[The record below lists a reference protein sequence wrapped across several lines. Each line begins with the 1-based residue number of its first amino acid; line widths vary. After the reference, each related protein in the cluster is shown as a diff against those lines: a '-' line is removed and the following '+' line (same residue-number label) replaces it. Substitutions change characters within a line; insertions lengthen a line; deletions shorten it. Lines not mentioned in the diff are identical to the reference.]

1 MNLVSSFMLY
11 NNSYKAYEDKED
23 INLSISRLDYIM
35 SLNDWTNHE
44 EEYENYIVDYL
55 NCHYLSKDCINEIIK
70 KVQEYDID
78 FTPGICERCMTV
90 FNEGYICNNK
100 PYCCENCITETISE
114 NRWISMQ
121 EYEPDENK
129 RKIFWG

>member
-1 MNLVSSFMLY
+1 MNLVSSLILY
-11 NNSYKAYEDKED
+11 NNSYKTYKDKED
-23 INLSISRLDYIM
+23 VNSYISRFNYIM

-55 NCHYLSKDCINEIIK
+55 NCHYLSKDRINEIIK
-70 KVQEYDID
+70 KVQEHDVD

-100 PYCCENCITETISE
+100 PYCSEECITNVIPE
-114 NRWISMQ
+114 NSWISMQ
-121 EYEPDENK
+121 EYEPDENRK
-129 RKIFWG
+129 KIFWG